1 METKLMILPPPPPI
15 ELVRT
20 FRCNNVPLSSF
31 LQDFL
36 VDMSSRVCCRHLLR
50 LRDILKHIQFTVD
63 EAEFDEGKLWFILR
77 DILKKD
83 YLSNDETFR
92 DGRYI
97 RFLVLTKLQLY
108 KKKHNLEFSM
118 FSPRAKK
125 IDSYSTPYVGLQPN
139 Q

>member
-1 METKLMILPPPPPI
+1 METKKLSILPPPPV

-20 FRCNNVPLSSF
+20 FRCDNLPLPSF

-36 VDMSSRVCCRHLLR
+36 VDMSTRVPCRHLIR
-50 LRDILKHIQFTVD
+50 LRDILKHIQFSID
-63 EAEFDEGKLWFILR
+63 FESFSEGKLWYILR

-83 YLSNDETFR
+83 YLSDEETFR

-97 RFLVLTKLQLY
+97 RFLVLKKLKYNKQQSS
-108 KKKHNLEFSM
+108 LEFSI

-125 IDSYSTPYVGLQPN
+125 IENYMTSYCKLQV
-139 Q
+139 

>member
-1 METKLMILPPPPPI
+1 MDTKLNILPPPPI

-20 FRCNNVPLSSF
+20 FRCDNLPLPSF

-36 VDMSSRVCCRHLLR
+36 VDMSTRVCCRHLLR
-50 LRDILKHIQFTVD
+50 LRDILRHIQFSINF
-63 EAEFDEGKLWFILR
+63 ESFNEGKLWYILR

-83 YLSNDETFR
+83 YLSDEDTFR

-97 RFLVLTKLQLY
+97 RFLVLKKLKYNQQ
-108 KKKHNLEFSM
+108 KPSLELSM

-125 IDSYSTPYVGLQPN
+125 IENYMTPYINIHLHN
-139 Q
+139 